1 MIGIDFGTSNSTIS
15 YLEDNNIKYIT
26 EINSNILIPTT
37 LYFNENIN
45 STELILNKDYYI
57 GTIANEYYNINKRND
72 LYFYNF
78 KRFLG
83 ITKQTNNSIIE
94 FLDKY
99 NLNYI
104 LDDENIYF
112 IINNIKFSIQQLI
125 TFYLIGLKELLNTI
139 IKENIVNITFPAY
152 FTDLQKSQLKK
163 SYENAGFTI
172 NKMYNEPSMAGM
184 YYIYINNIETDS
196 KLLIL
201 DIGGGTLDISV
212 IQYHNESKICE
223 VIDSDGNNNLGGIDI
238 DFIIMK
244 AIYEKYKIDKKNNK
258 ISNKIKKYAE
268 EFKIK
273 LSYTNYYEIISENI
287 PLENNIIIDT
297 LKLSMT
303 RNELNII
310 INNLIDE
317 MLIPFNN
324 MIVKHD
330 IIDVIFVGGVCEIPL
345 LRQKTKF
352 NNNNKNTLL
361 YKTIVSNGSCI
372 INKMLKSNF
381 CLLDT
386 ITQNIGIKGFNDEL
400 IIMINKNSKIP
411 ISFKKTFTTT
421 REAQRIIEIEVY
433 EGNHQKC
440 INNQFIGSYTIM
452 GIPPNFARGDL
463 LIELLFNYNI
473 NGLLNISINGFTNKS
488 NIINDFNFEKN
499 IKLVSNTII
508 KNLLRKLINKK

>member
-1 MIGIDFGTSNSTIS
+1 
-15 YLEDNNIKYIT
+15 
-26 EINSNILIPTT
+26 
-37 LYFNENIN
+37 
-45 STELILNKDYYI
+45 
-57 GTIANEYYNINKRND
+57 
-72 LYFYNF
+72 
-78 KRFLG
+78 
-83 ITKQTNNSIIE
+83 
-94 FLDKY
+94 
-99 NLNYI
+99 
-104 LDDENIYF
+104 
-112 IINNIKFSIQQLI
+112 
-125 TFYLIGLKELLNTI
+125 
-139 IKENIVNITFPAY
+139 
-152 FTDLQKSQLKK
+152 
-163 SYENAGFTI
+163 
-172 NKMYNEPSMAGM
+172 
-184 YYIYINNIETDS
+184 
-196 KLLIL
+196 
-201 DIGGGTLDISV
+201 
-212 IQYHNESKICE
+212 
-223 VIDSDGNNNLGGIDI
+223 
-238 DFIIMK
+238 MK

-324 MIVKHD
+324 MIVKHY